1 MKNFDCSEIFGVA
14 LFFFFFFV
22 CLCVCGGALTFFG
35 HMLFGCEQFLVMWV
49 LVVEIFLDT

>member
-1 MKNFDCSEIFGVA
+1 MKNFDCSEIFSGA